1 MYNSDTPLRAE
12 LPSSRQLVRST
23 ILAAISALVLLVAV
37 VLPAEYGIDPTGIG
51 RVLRM
56 TEMGDVKQQL
66 AAQAAADAATATS
79 ATQSPAAGAATGMAA
94 VDATPSPASPA
105 AATTPK
111 ETIQAA
117 APKIEWRDEMPVT
130 LTPGEGTE
138 IKLKMVQGAKA
149 QYSWVVEGGV
159 VNFDTHG
166 DASGKSISYEK
177 GRAVAS
183 DEGVLEAAF
192 TGNHGWY
199 WRNRGKSNVKVI
211 LRTRGDYT
219 DIKKMM

>member
-12 LPSSRQLVRST
+12 LPSSKQLMRST
-23 ILAAISALVLLVAV
+23 ILAAISAVVLLVAV
-37 VLPAEYGIDPTGIG
+37 VLPAEHGIDPTGIG

-56 TEMGDVKQQL
+56 TEMGDIKQQL
-66 AAQAAADAATATS
+66 AAEAAADAA
-79 ATQSPAAGAATGMAA
+79 
-94 VDATPSPASPA
+94 
-105 AATTPK
+105 
-111 ETIQAA
+111 AA
-117 APKIEWRDEMPVT
+117 APVAPTQTAGTTLGMSSANAAQPAPAPVVAAPKVVWRDEMSVT
-130 LTPGEGTE
+130 LAPGEGTE

-149 QYSWVVEGGV
+149 QYSWVVEGGA

-166 DASGKSISYEK
+166 DAPGESISYEK
-177 GRAVAS
+177 GRGVAS

-199 WRNRGKSNVKVI
+199 WRNRGQANVKVI

-219 DIKKMM
+219 DIKHMK